1 MRRWALLLCLAG
13 IALVGV
19 FFTGAFSRLVSVNY
33 LPHRYCYLA
42 QPGLI
47 WTNVSADGLIAL
59 SYGMIFVCLIW
70 IVRKLQRHNYFRG
83 YVWIF
88 VSFGMFIL
96 ACGCTHVM
104 DVVTIWWPA
113 YPLSAA
119 VKVICAAASLPTAL
133 LFAHATPTLAQRA
146 GRYMESFS
154 ETQYQRDQALS
165 ALITSEEL
173 AAERRRAEQALAAAY
188 EQVNSVL
195 ECTSDAVVKI
205 DREWTL
211 VYGNRKAA
219 DMLPDFFVGKNYWD
233 CFPNVRGT
241 TLEATLVTAMQD
253 QNQAT
258 YEIFYDPYQKWYR
271 GHVFP
276 TVDGLSI
283 FFADITEEK
292 ALQEELEQS
301 RYLKEKRVEALSHMA
316 GGLAHEINNPLAIIH
331 AKANDLMEA
340 ASAAETLPAAEVH
353 KVCSSIVRTSDRAIR
368 ILRGLKGFGRDAEKD
383 PMETAS
389 IYEIVDQCVELQGSR
404 FERHMV
410 ELRLELQPELPYIEC
425 RETQIGQII
434 TNLLNNA
441 FDAIV
446 QSKSEERWVVLAAE
460 RSGAWLHVEVTD
472 SGPGI
477 DDDVKAHLMEPFFT
491 TKTVGLGMGIGLSL
505 SRAIAAEHGGS
516 LTLCADAAHTRFR
529 LALPVS
535 EGQED
540 LEA

>member
-1 MRRWALLLCLAG
+1 M
-13 IALVGV
+13 
-19 FFTGAFSRLVSVNY
+19 
-33 LPHRYCYLA
+33 
-42 QPGLI
+42 
-47 WTNVSADGLIAL
+47 
-59 SYGMIFVCLIW
+59 
-70 IVRKLQRHNYFRG
+70 
-83 YVWIF
+83 
-88 VSFGMFIL
+88 
-96 ACGCTHVM
+96 
-104 DVVTIWWPA
+104 
-113 YPLSAA
+113 
-119 VKVICAAASLPTAL
+119 
-133 LFAHATPTLAQRA
+133 
-146 GRYMESFS
+146 
-154 ETQYQRDQALS
+154 
-165 ALITSEEL
+165 
-173 AAERRRAEQALAAAY
+173 
-188 EQVNSVL
+188 
-195 ECTSDAVVKI
+195 
-205 DREWTL
+205 

-219 DMLPDFFVGKNYWD
+219 DLLPEFLVGKNYWD
-233 CFPNVRGT
+233 CFPNLRGT
-241 TLEATLVTAMQD
+241 PLETTLMNSMQD
-253 QNQAT
+253 QSKAT
-258 YEIFYDPYQKWYR
+258 YEIFYDPHHKWYR
-271 GHVFP
+271 GEVFP

-340 ASAAETLPAAEVH
+340 ASAAQTLSAEEVRN
-353 KVCSSIVRTSDRAIR
+353 VCSSIVRTSDRAIR

-389 IYEIVDQCVELQGSR
+389 IYDVVNQCVELQGSR
-404 FERHMV
+404 FERHKV
-410 ELRLELQPELPYIEC
+410 ELRLDLPPELPYIEC
-425 RETQIGQII
+425 REAQIGQIL

-477 DDDVKAHLMEPFFT
+477 DNEVKAHLMEPFFT

-516 LTLCADAAHTRFR
+516 LTLCADVARTRFR

-535 EGQED
+535 EGQAEV
-540 LEA
+540 EA